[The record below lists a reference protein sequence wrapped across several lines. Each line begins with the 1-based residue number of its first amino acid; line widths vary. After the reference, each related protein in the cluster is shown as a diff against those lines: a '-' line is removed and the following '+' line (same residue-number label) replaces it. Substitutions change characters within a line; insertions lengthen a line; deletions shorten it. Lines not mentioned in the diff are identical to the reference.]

1 MTLDDSFS
9 TGSSIMPQKKNP
21 DVAEL
26 GRGKAGRMIGDLT
39 ALLSV
44 LKGIPLAY
52 DRDLQEDK
60 EPVFD
65 QIDTLDVLLP
75 AIAGMVSTMRLNFE
89 RMAQLAPQGFSLATD
104 IAEWL
109 VKQGVP
115 FRVAHELSGACVRQ
129 AEARGVELWDLTD
142 DEFAAI
148 SEHLTPRVRD
158 VLSVEGSVAARNARG
173 GTAPDR
179 VREQLSEATRL
190 ASSHRAWIQEGVA
203 SSRS

>member
-190 ASSHRAWIQEGVA
+190 ASTHRAWIQEGVA